1 MASRET
7 LEFYEWCE
15 EVRTQRELEEEI
27 KQLPLELQ
35 KVLKELASI
44 KGV

>member
-15 EVRTQRELEEEI
+15 EVRTQRELKEDI
-27 KQLPLELQ
+27 KRLPLELQ
-35 KVLKELASI
+35 KTLKELASI
-44 KGV
+44 RGV